1 MKRRRQ
7 SSYLLPDPV
16 LADRVLKVDAV
27 VKVAAPE
34 DIIVVADGASLSK
47 VNSLAD
53 LLIIYMVENEIRYHL
68 L

>member
-1 MKRRRQ
+1 MKRQHQ

-53 LLIIYMVENEIRYHL
+53 LLIIYMVENELRYHL